1 MNNIQKLTTNFSRNR
16 FLTTFYFDI
25 WENMRSFALLLEH
38 NSTIHSRLYKARD
51 YKCKNNQKY

>member
-51 YKCKNNQKY
+51 YKCKNI